1 MDLPP
6 AQKSH
11 RSRRN
16 ESRAATCSREI
27 GPPNSRISPK
37 SRDLSLTNTDRKKGE
52 KGRKGYFES
61 AETAPARDIKRL
73 RIYARINFTPPSSWR
88 RTIPHNFLCVCVWLP

>member
-61 AETAPARDIKRL
+61 AETAPARDINFSNL
-73 RIYARINFTPPSSWR
+73 RAHKFHSTFQLEKNHSA
-88 RTIPHNFLCVCVWLP
+88 

>member
-37 SRDLSLTNTDRKKGE
+37 SRDLSLTEYRSKE
-52 KGRKGYFES
+52 GRKGE
-61 AETAPARDIKRL
+61 E
-73 RIYARINFTPPSSWR
+73 RIF
-88 RTIPHNFLCVCVWLP
+88 

>member
-6 AQKSH
+6 TQKSH

-73 RIYARINFTPPSSWR
+73 
-88 RTIPHNFLCVCVWLP
+88 